1 VIELRACESD
11 ADFEAWLGVRRAVA
25 PDERAPSLDELK
37 AGNKPHDLLV
47 LATLDGELAGSGL
60 SKRSD
65 IEGAFLMPRVV
76 PERRGRAGGTTRLRR
91 LADHAVERGYTL
103 GSTRV
108 AGDDE
113 LSLAFARRFGFEE
126 TRREIQQVLEVNGG
140 VQPRRIAGVDFASID
155 SRPELLE
162 AAYPLGHEGY
172 ADMPID
178 GIDIPLEDWLAE
190 EASLPAGSF
199 VALAGDEIVGFAGL
213 MRWADDP
220 AKAEHGLT
228 VVRRDRRRRGI
239 AAALKERQIAWAAA
253 NGIRTLVTY
262 TQTGNENMQAV
273 NSRLGYVTR
282 DVSITLHASLP
293 LPDEPA

>member
-1 VIELRACESD
+1 MIELRAAEAD
-11 ADFEAWLGVRRAVA
+11 ADHEAWLGVRRAVM
-25 PDERAPSLDELK
+25 PNERAPSLDELK
-37 AGNKPHDLLV
+37 ADIGPDDLLV
-47 LATLDGELAGSGL
+47 LAMLDGELAGSGL

-65 IEGAFLMPRVV
+65 TGGAFLMPRVL
-76 PERRGRAGGTTRLRR
+76 PDRRGRGVGTTLLRR
-91 LADHAVERGYTL
+91 LADHAVEQGHTRAG
-103 GSTRV
+103 TRV

-113 LSLAFARRFGFEE
+113 HALAFVRRFGFEE
-126 TRREIQQVLEVNGG
+126 TRREIQQVLDVNA
-140 VQPRRIAGVDFASID
+140 VEPRRIAGVDFASID

-162 AAYPLGHEGY
+162 AAYPLAQQGY

-178 GIDIPLEDWLAE
+178 GIDIPLAAWIAE
-190 EASLPAGSF
+190 EATLPAGSF
-199 VALAGDEIVGFAGL
+199 VALTGDEIVGFAGL

-282 DVSITLHASLP
+282 DVSITLHAPLP
-293 LPDEPA
+293 LP

>member
-1 VIELRACESD
+1 
-11 ADFEAWLGVRRAVA
+11 
-25 PDERAPSLDELK
+25 
-37 AGNKPHDLLV
+37 V

-65 IEGAFLMPRVV
+65 IGGAFLMPRVV
-76 PERRGRAGGTTRLRR
+76 PDRRGRAVGATLLRR
-91 LADHAVERGYTL
+91 LADHAVEQGHTRA
-103 GSTRV
+103 STRV

-113 LSLAFARRFGFEE
+113 HALAFGRRFGFEE
-126 TRREIQQVLEVNGG
+126 TRREIQQVLEVNG

-162 AAYPLGHEGY
+162 AAYPLAQQGY

-178 GIDIPLEDWLAE
+178 GIDVPLADWLAE
-190 EASLPAGSF
+190 QATLPAGSF
-199 VALAGDEIVGFAGL
+199 VALAGGEIVGFAGL
-213 MRWADDP
+213 MCWADDP

-228 VVRRDRRRRGI
+228 VVRRERRRRGI

-282 DVSITLHASLP
+282 DVSITLRASLP